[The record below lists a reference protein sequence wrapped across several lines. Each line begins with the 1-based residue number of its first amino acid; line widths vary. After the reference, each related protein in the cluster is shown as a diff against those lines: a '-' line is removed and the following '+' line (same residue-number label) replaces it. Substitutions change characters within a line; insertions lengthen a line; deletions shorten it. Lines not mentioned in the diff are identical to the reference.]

1 MTEEEARKATAALR
15 QSAIESFAGLG
26 GVISSAAERATF
38 GEGVER
44 VAEELSSLAS
54 ADAAS
59 MDLAAKSFVNL
70 EGARWLLV
78 GDGEVLRSALAD
90 IGEGSVIQVDVE
102 GRPIGEPAGD
112 ADDDEGGDDAGDDDE
127 SGGQ

>member
-1 MTEEEARKATAALR
+1 M
-15 QSAIESFAGLG
+15 
-26 GVISSAAERATF
+26 
-38 GEGVER
+38 
-44 VAEELSSLAS
+44 
-54 ADAAS
+54 
-59 MDLAAKSFVNL
+59 
-70 EGARWLLV
+70 